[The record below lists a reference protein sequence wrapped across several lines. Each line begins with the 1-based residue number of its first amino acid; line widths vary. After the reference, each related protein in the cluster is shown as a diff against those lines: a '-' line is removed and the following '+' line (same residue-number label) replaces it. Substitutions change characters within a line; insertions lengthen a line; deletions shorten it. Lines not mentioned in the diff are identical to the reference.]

1 MIRLICAGIIAVLLH
16 GPGCVQSGRA
26 QSSKAEAFRPNAA
39 RQNATRPNA
48 ARPEI
53 GRYCKVYRAGEGL
66 KVLLLRVGPEAKN
79 ESLVGLDGFDHP
91 WDGKIFKA
99 SVARADGR
107 QEFTIYNNG
116 RPFVILVFRERYGQ
130 STLFVPKYGTE
141 ETERPLNYSEDLSAE
156 CKPDILLSQYLNQ
169 QKK

>member
-1 MIRLICAGIIAVLLH
+1 MQRTLIASLIVVLLS
-16 GPGCVQSGRA
+16 GYAQAQSGK
-26 QSSKAEAFRPNAA
+26 SD
-39 RQNATRPNA
+39 A

-66 KVLLLRVGPEAKN
+66 KVVLLRVGPEAKN
-79 ESLVGLDGFDHP
+79 ESLVAVDGFDHP

-99 SVARADGR
+99 SVVKADGR
-107 QEFTIYNNG
+107 QEFTIQNNG

-141 ETERPLNYSEDLSAE
+141 ETERPLSYSEELSAN

-169 QKK
+169 QAQK

>member
-1 MIRLICAGIIAVLLH
+1 MIRLICISIIATLLYV
-16 GPGCVQSGRA
+16 PGCIQSGYA
-26 QSSKAEAFRPNAA
+26 QSGKAGTP
-39 RQNATRPNA
+39 QPGA

-66 KVLLLRVGPEAKN
+66 KVLLLRVGPEARN
-79 ESLVGLDGFDHP
+79 ESLVALDGFDHP

-99 SVARADGR
+99 SVAKADGR
-107 QEFTIYNNG
+107 QEFTIQHNG
-116 RPFVILVFRERYGQ
+116 RPFVVLVFRERYGQ

-141 ETERPLNYSEDLSAE
+141 ETERLLSYSEDLSAE